1 LKLLTTPAKRAL
13 VESARKLLASKSKR
27 EAGRL
32 VGQRKVKR
40 NRHRGPLMRA
50 PRNRQPWEEELL
62 GKEPGPVVAQRT
74 GRTLSYI
81 QKHRSDLRIV
91 TIHPK
96 LWTKEE
102 MSLFGTMTDGEIAR
116 RTGRKVGSVYAKR
129 RQSGFG
135 PCNSKWKPWTENEKA
150 LLGKMP
156 DTEVARLTG
165 HPVESV
171 RRTRYLLRIP
181 YVNPRNIPWTSEED
195 ALLGQLSDR
204 EVARI
209 TGHTFKA
216 VRNRRTARGLRD
228 PSVRGD
234 WTPEEDRW
242 LGTASDEEVAKRLNR
257 TLGAAKSRRN
267 IKKIPVW
274 KPVRGS

>member
-116 RTGRKVGSVYAKR
+116 RTGRNVGSVYAKR

-165 HPVESV
+165 HPVQSV
-171 RRTRYLLRIP
+171 RHTRFALRIP
-181 YVNPRNIPWTSEED
+181 YVNPIRMPWTSDQD
-195 ALLGQLSDR
+195 ALLGRIPDR

-209 TGHTFKA
+209 TGNSFKA
-216 VRNRRTARGLRD
+216 VWTRRIARGVRD

-234 WTPEEDRW
+234 WTAEEDHW
-242 LGTASDEEVAKRLNR
+242 LGTASDQEVSQRLSR
-257 TLGAAKSRRN
+257 AISAVKSRRN
-267 IKKIPVW
+267 IKKIAAWRPA
-274 KPVRGS
+274 RGY